1 MNQPINIQNNKQ
13 SKFVLCISV
22 FVLIYVIIFKAVNP
36 YKYAVVGAVF
46 EILWL
51 FIMAAIFIIPIIALW
66 VLFKNKFSIKSS
78 YFYTLLISGATI
90 VLLFA

>member
-66 VLFKNKFSIKSS
+66 VLFKNKFSIKSF
-78 YFYTLLISGATI
+78 YFYSLLISAATI

>member
-22 FVLIYVIIFKAVNP
+22 FVLIYVIIFKAA
-36 YKYAVVGAVF
+36 AVGTVY
-46 EILWL
+46 ENLWL
-51 FIMAAIFIIPIIALW
+51 FIVAAIFIIPVIALW
-66 VLFKNKFSIKSS
+66 VLFKNKFSIKSF
-78 YFYTLLISGATI
+78 YFYSLLISAATI